1 MDLNLTPDIYTPGVD
16 TNGNYIDVNVKILNG
31 IYCPCNKNKV
41 IYKNASSFCNHKKSK
56 NHQKWLNQLTNDK
69 ANYYVKLME
78 LNEIYESQKK
88 IIQQL
93 ENELKKK
100 SLLIDYLT
108 EQVTNNNLQNISTN
122 IDLLEINE

>member
-1 MDLNLTPDIYTPGVD
+1 MDINLTPDTYTPGVD
-16 TNGNYIDVNVKILNG
+16 TNGNYIDVNVKITNG
-31 IYCPCNKNKV
+31 IYCPCNKNK
-41 IYKNASSFCNHKKSK
+41 IAYKNMSSFCNHKKSK
-56 NHQKWLNQLTNDK
+56 THQKWLKQLNNDK
-69 ANYYVKLME
+69 ANYYVKLIE

-88 IIQQL
+88 IIQNL

-108 EQVTNNNLQNISTN
+108 EQVTNNAHNITRN